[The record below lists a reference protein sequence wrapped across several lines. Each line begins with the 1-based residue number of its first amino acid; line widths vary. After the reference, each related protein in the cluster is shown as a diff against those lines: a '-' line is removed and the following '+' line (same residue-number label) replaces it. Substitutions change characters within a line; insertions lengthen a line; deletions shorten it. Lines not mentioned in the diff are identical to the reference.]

1 MQTLKKELKLCMKF
15 RFDTEFSGRL
25 LPERCQSHLKN
36 EAAENTQPK
45 KGFLEMNNIY
55 RNSLAFAASI
65 SLLLALSACS
75 PDSVPDNSGSSV
87 AEDSQ
92 NGAQDSGS
100 TTAAFDIPNY
110 PDGYPTDQDIIDA
123 YKTAAD
129 VVGWFSIISTPP
141 LDTDKTVD
149 VDGLAYCKVKSEQV
163 TSTDTLRKYL
173 ETIFDYDMADLLMD
187 INDEN
192 QRFIER
198 DDGLYCTSFAFLP
211 TGYSDEENYAV
222 TKVSDDEY
230 KLAVSYQVLNDDGSV
245 KADRIQNCTF
255 KKIEGRWVFYNFILY
270 RQ

>member
-1 MQTLKKELKLCMKF
+1 MKF
-15 RFDTEFSGRL
+15 RFDTELSGRL
-25 LPERCQSHLKN
+25 LPESCQSFSQNATADN
-36 EAAENTQPK
+36 EHPK

-75 PDSVPDNSGSSV
+75 PESVPDNSGSSV

-92 NGAQDSGS
+92 NGVQDNDDI
-100 TTAAFDIPNY
+100 TAAFDIPDY
-110 PDGYPTDQDIIDA
+110 PEGYPTEQNIIDA

-141 LDTDKTVD
+141 LDTEKTVD
-149 VDGLAYCKVKSEQV
+149 VDGLTYCKVKSEQV
-163 TSTDTLRKYL
+163 TSIDTLRKYL
-173 ETIFDYDMADLLMD
+173 ETLFDYDMADLLID

-192 QRFIER
+192 KRFIER
-198 DDGLYCTSFAFLP
+198 DDGLYCTSFSFLP

-222 TKVSDDEY
+222 TKVSDEEY

-255 KKIEGRWVFYNFILY
+255 KKIDGRWVFYNFILY